1 MNRHFYNHQKQEI
14 DFNSLSHVDIEEA
27 TGEIITDSNKRLQE
41 IISVPGNERSRE
53 NTLDL
58 YDDLH
63 NQLEQVHSI
72 IFLMAYVHPEK
83 NIREK
88 SLQSINE
95 LNKFVN
101 QLNMS
106 VELYN
111 ALKEYSKT
119 ENAKEQDD
127 ASKKLLND
135 TIRDLEH
142 NGLGLSKDKREKVR
156 AIQDR
161 ISELGVEFESNIS
174 SYSDALIVTEEQMEG
189 LPEDYKE
196 DHKTEDG
203 NYKID
208 LSYPSYFPFMKYSK
222 SSEARKELAKKFR
235 NIASDKNLGVL
246 NNLLI
251 ERKKLAEALGYKS
264 FAEYQLENKMAKSP
278 GNVWNFEESLKTR
291 VQQKS
296 KQDYSELLEMKKE
309 YLGDNKAEKIDSWDR
324 GFYSTLLKR
333 RKYDVDDEE
342 IKAYFE
348 VNNVIRG
355 LFDISEKLFNVR
367 FEEEQEPNVWHEEVR
382 KFNVKENNKVIGSF
396 YFDLY
401 PRDDKF
407 NHAAVFSLVPGRSTP
422 EGYQTPVA
430 ALITNFP
437 KATSEKPALLPH
449 SDVVTLFHEF
459 GHLMHD
465 ILTKAPY
472 SEQAGTNVVR
482 DFVEVPS
489 QLFEHWAWEYETLK
503 KLAKHYQDKS
513 PLPEELYK
521 KMVAAKNV
529 GSGIFTL
536 QQILY
541 GMIDMTFHD
550 KYDPENESRSTTDI
564 VRELQNT
571 ITPFEFLEGTHFE
584 AGFGHLYGYA
594 AGYYGYLWAKVYA
607 DDLFSVFSENGVL
620 DPNIGM
626 KFKKKVLERG
636 SSVEENKIAMDF
648 LGREVKYDAFLED
661 IGLEE

>member
-1 MNRHFYNHQKQEI
+1 MNRHFYNHQNEEI

-27 TGEIITDSNKRLQE
+27 TGEIISDTNKRLQE
-41 IISVPGNERSRE
+41 IISVPKNERSRE
-53 NTLDL
+53 NTLDV

-63 NQLEQVHSI
+63 SQLEQVHSL
-72 IFLMAYVHPEK
+72 IFLMAYVHPGK
-83 NIREK
+83 TIRDK

-95 LNKFVN
+95 LNKYVN
-101 QLNMS
+101 QLNMN

-111 ALKEYSKT
+111 ALMEYADKEDSK
-119 ENAKEQDD
+119 NLDD
-127 ASKKLLND
+127 ASKKLLKD

-142 NGLGLSKDKREKVR
+142 NGLGLPQDQREEVR
-156 AIQDR
+156 EIQDR

-196 DHKTEDG
+196 VHKMEDG

-235 NIASDKNLGVL
+235 NIASDKNLSVL
-246 NNLLI
+246 NKLLT
-251 ERKKLAEALGYKS
+251 ERKKLAKALGYNS

-278 GNVWNFEESLKTR
+278 VNVWEFEESLRSK
-291 VQQKS
+291 VQKKS
-296 KQDYSELLEMKKE
+296 AQDYSELLEMKKE
-309 YLGDNKAEKIDSWDR
+309 YLGDTEAEKIDSWDR

-333 RKYDVDDEE
+333 NRYDVDDEK
-342 IKAYFE
+342 IKEYFE

-367 FEEEQEPNVWHEEVR
+367 FDEEQEPNVWHEEVR
-382 KFNVKENNKVIGSF
+382 KFNVKENDKVIGSF

-422 EGYQTPVA
+422 EGYQLPVA
-430 ALITNFP
+430 ALVTNFP
-437 KATSEKPALLPH
+437 RATSEKPALLPH

-489 QLFEHWAWEYETLK
+489 QLFEHWAWEYESLK
-503 KLAKHYQDKS
+503 KFARHYEDES

-550 KYDPENESRSTTDI
+550 RYDPESDTRSTTDI

-584 AGFGHLYGYA
+584 AGFGHLFGYA

-620 DPNIGM
+620 DPNTGM
-626 KFKKKVLERG
+626 KFKKNVLERG
-636 SSVEENKIAMDF
+636 SSIDENKIAVDF
-648 LGREVKYDAFLED
+648 LGREVKYEAFLKD
-661 IGLEE
+661 IGLA